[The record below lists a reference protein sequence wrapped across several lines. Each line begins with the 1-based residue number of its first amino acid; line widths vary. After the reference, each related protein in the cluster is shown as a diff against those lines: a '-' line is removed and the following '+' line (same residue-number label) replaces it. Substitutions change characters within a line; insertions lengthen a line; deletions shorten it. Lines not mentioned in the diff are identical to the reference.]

1 MGSVA
6 PGDFGD
12 VEKDIEKLL
21 TEQNH
26 GKATAAFERS
36 GSAPPTVEGSRATN
50 KSFFD
55 IDGGERPLPEK
66 EMRLHSGNLSNNHY
80 TNDDVNSRFLWPTV
94 SSKEDLVAVQRL
106 PPGVVG
112 ELRRN
117 GLGGCASSGAQRMM
131 SQQSSSDWLH
141 QGSDGLI
148 GSKARRKSY
157 ADLLKEDSGNSASF
171 STYYTQ
177 SRSSNKFNCVIDPN
191 GVPNRL
197 NGQEDIDHQQSGVTS
212 PSLLRTQSFHSM
224 SNPLASVDGSS
235 LTNSKFSDP
244 TQMRQFPSPC
254 ITPSLGKAA
263 NVDREALAKGF
274 QGTSFYTPD
283 YTDISAVLSGLN
295 LSNGMVMDGSIP
307 MSNNKLHSGAT
318 FFGSTV
324 GQYYNRMGNQL
335 GSDLQ
340 VPVLATLYPLSF
352 KEDSG
357 APVQAVPSMNSSPL
371 VNNCINA
378 ASVGLPTVPR
388 GWEPYLEA
396 LILQQKA
403 QQNELFSCKFGL
415 ASQRLYPGS
424 ISGFPH
430 LGFKTTGSVCCSLG
444 LGNPLGQSDQQSHFP
459 YLRGIANSRSM
470 ELWNHK
476 NSLLRDSFEVSL
488 LDELKNSKS
497 QSLEL
502 IDIVDHVIK
511 FSTDQYGSRFIQ
523 QKLETASVDE
533 KNKIF
538 PKIVTHALALTTDV
552 FGNYVIQKFFELG
565 TVNQRNQLTSQLLGH
580 VLHLSLQMYGCRV
593 IQKAMEVVDVDQR
606 IQLASELDGSIIKC
620 IRDQNGN
627 HVIQKCIELIPEDKI
642 QFIISSVY
650 GQVLMLSTHPYGCR
664 VIQRVLEHCKNPK
677 TQSTVMDEIMQ
688 SMCTLTQD
696 QYGNYVIQYV
706 LQHGK
711 QEERSAIIYR
721 LAGQIVMMSQ
731 QKFASNVVE
740 KCLTYGTPEERQLLI
755 KEMIDSTDGNEPL
768 QAMMKDR
775 FANYVVQKALEI
787 CDDENR
793 EIILS
798 RIKVHMKELKDFTYG
813 KHIVTRFEKLFA
825 AGGNM
830 N

>member
-26 GKATAAFERS
+26 GKATVAFERS

-50 KSFFD
+50 RSFFD

-80 TNDDVNSRFLWPTV
+80 TNDDVNSRFWPTV
-94 SSKEDLVAVQRL
+94 SSKEELVAVQRL

-117 GLGGCASSGAQRMM
+117 GLGDCASSGAQRIM

-157 ADLLKEDSGNSASF
+157 ADLLK
-171 STYYTQ
+171 
-177 SRSSNKFNCVIDPN
+177 
-191 GVPNRL
+191 
-197 NGQEDIDHQQSGVTS
+197 EDIDHQQSGVTS

-340 VPVLATLYPLSF
+340 APVLDTLHPLSF

-357 APVQAVPSMNSSPL
+357 APVRAVPSMNSYPL

-488 LDELKNSKS
+488 LDELKNSKA

-533 KNKIF
+533 KAKIF
-538 PKIVTHALALTTDV
+538 PKIVTYALALTTDV

-565 TVNQRNQLTSQLLGH
+565 TENQRNQLISQLLGH

-593 IQKAMEVVDVDQR
+593 IQKAMEVVDMDQR
-606 IQLASELDGSIIKC
+606 IQLASELDGSVTKC

-688 SMCTLTQD
+688 SVCTLTQD

-768 QAMMKDR
+768 QAMIKDR

>member
-157 ADLLKEDSGNSASF
+157 ADLLKED
-171 STYYTQ
+171 
-177 SRSSNKFNCVIDPN
+177 
-191 GVPNRL
+191 
-197 NGQEDIDHQQSGVTS
+197 IDHQQSGVTS

-274 QGTSFYTPD
+274 Q
-283 YTDISAVLSGLN
+283 
-295 LSNGMVMDGSIP
+295 
-307 MSNNKLHSGAT
+307 GAT

-511 FSTDQYGSRFIQ
+511 FSSTDQYGSRFIQ

>member
-157 ADLLKEDSGNSASF
+157 ADLLKED
-171 STYYTQ
+171 
-177 SRSSNKFNCVIDPN
+177 
-191 GVPNRL
+191 
-197 NGQEDIDHQQSGVTS
+197 IDHQQSGVTS

-274 QGTSFYTPD
+274 Q
-283 YTDISAVLSGLN
+283 
-295 LSNGMVMDGSIP
+295 
-307 MSNNKLHSGAT
+307 GAT

>member
-26 GKATAAFERS
+26 GKATVAFERS

-50 KSFFD
+50 RSFFD

-80 TNDDVNSRFLWPTV
+80 TNDDVNSRFWPTV
-94 SSKEDLVAVQRL
+94 SSKEELVAVQRL

-117 GLGGCASSGAQRMM
+117 GLGDCASSGAQRIM

-157 ADLLKEDSGNSASF
+157 ADLLK
-171 STYYTQ
+171 
-177 SRSSNKFNCVIDPN
+177 
-191 GVPNRL
+191 
-197 NGQEDIDHQQSGVTS
+197 EDIDHQQSGVTS

-274 QGTSFYTPD
+274 Q
-283 YTDISAVLSGLN
+283 
-295 LSNGMVMDGSIP
+295 
-307 MSNNKLHSGAT
+307 
-318 FFGSTV
+318 
-324 GQYYNRMGNQL
+324 
-335 GSDLQ
+335 
-340 VPVLATLYPLSF
+340 
-352 KEDSG
+352 
-357 APVQAVPSMNSSPL
+357 
-371 VNNCINA
+371 
-378 ASVGLPTVPR
+378 GLPTVPR

-488 LDELKNSKS
+488 LDELKNSKA

-511 FSTDQYGSRFIQ
+511 FSSTDQYGSRFIQ

-533 KNKIF
+533 KAKIF
-538 PKIVTHALALTTDV
+538 PKIVTYALALTTDV

-565 TVNQRNQLTSQLLGH
+565 TENQRNQLISQLLGH

-593 IQKAMEVVDVDQR
+593 IQKAMEVVDMDQR
-606 IQLASELDGSIIKC
+606 IQLASELDGSVTKC

-688 SMCTLTQD
+688 SVCTLTQD

-768 QAMMKDR
+768 QAMIKDR